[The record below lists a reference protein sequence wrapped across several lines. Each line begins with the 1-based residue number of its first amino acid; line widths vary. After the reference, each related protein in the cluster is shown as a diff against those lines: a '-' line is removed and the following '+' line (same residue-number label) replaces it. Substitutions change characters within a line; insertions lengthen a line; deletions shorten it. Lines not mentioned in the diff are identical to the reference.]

1 MKNSPDLKQKL
12 FLVVLGGRVKGCH
25 IEVHDVRWV
34 VGETIKDTISE
45 LKKQWWGLKKGL
57 HIDSYR
63 EIKEVD
69 GYNINICSTVPTERA
84 TLTSVKLW
92 FVNIGAYEK
101 NKMAEQHEYGL
112 VVANTSFSAKA
123 KAKKKWLH
131 GLEKQHKD
139 DLDGRFSRNSIERG
153 RNRGINS
160 RRREGAAGRSRNS
173 SGAAAADA
181 QFRSSRR
188 RGTRNGG
195 SARP

>member
-69 GYNINICSTVPTERA
+69 GYNINICSTVPTEGA

-139 DLDGRFSRNSIERG
+139 DLHEVKSDGIDQLLLIEG
-153 RNRGINS
+153 NDEWTIELSKKSNDDKKENHAPDWYGYWPI
-160 RRREGAAGRSRNS
+160 
-173 SGAAAADA
+173 
-181 QFRSSRR
+181 
-188 RGTRNGG
+188 
-195 SARP
+195 